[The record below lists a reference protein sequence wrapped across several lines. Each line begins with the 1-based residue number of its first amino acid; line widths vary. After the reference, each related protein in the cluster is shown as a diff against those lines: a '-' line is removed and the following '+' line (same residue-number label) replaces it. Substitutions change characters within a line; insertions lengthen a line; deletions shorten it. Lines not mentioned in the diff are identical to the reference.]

1 MKLALPARLFGAATL
16 ALAVATIPRSAAAF
30 PGFFASKKSEPIKTY
45 STQIAVMKRG
55 ADTVVSVMPDYEGP
69 LEGFAMVLLVPAD
82 VTTDK
87 VTTLKRDFLDRLDS
101 LTAPR
106 FHEYWEQD
114 PCDPGPVEQE
124 WERNLKVAP
133 AMPVDSSNPAAA
145 LKPAKELFL
154 DVKAKQKEGEYKF
167 TLLDAGADVTAW
179 LTKHGY
185 KAPDGAAAALGA
197 YGALRP
203 LVAEVDP
210 KRIELVGGD
219 RAQLS
224 PVRFATSQP
233 FDTIP
238 SRLGLL
244 NAPKEQELII
254 YTIDPESRYEAK
266 NYPTIFPPTNIDID
280 FSAKERMGEFYNALY
295 DLILAK
301 HPQSFLSEF
310 AWSAEGCGQPCATEP
325 LMISELLSLGGDF
338 FEQSVPD
345 AERHP
350 KPPELTKEQDKA
362 FKDSIKE
369 LKPKERKER
378 EKVFK
383 DERTTVV
390 ERQAL
395 VSRHKYVVSRL
406 HYRYDAKT
414 LPKDPQIGTAAA
426 ASGGTAQPKGKDG
439 EASTE
444 VKTGDVNKLQIRYNN
459 FHPWV
464 PVIQCQSPDRYRWG
478 KAGRDYR
485 GLRKTWITDDLTR
498 KSHTQI
504 KPAAVVKTLIPDLGL
519 GAPAGAAK
527 VDGAGGSGG
536 SGGSGGGSGAGS
548 KEKSG
553 CGCHVGAKTSPV
565 SNAALALL
573 LAGGLGVAIRRRTAK
588 SWRPS
593 RRL

>member
-1 MKLALPARLFGAATL
+1 MKLAPPARLLGAATL
-16 ALAVATIPRSAAAF
+16 ALAVLSGPRPAAAF
-30 PGFFASKKSEPIKTY
+30 PGFFASKKQEPIKTY

-82 VTTDK
+82 VTSEK
-87 VTTLKRDFLDRLDS
+87 VTTLKRDFIDRLDTLS
-101 LTAPR
+101 APR

-124 WERNLKVAP
+124 WERNLKVDGAASGPLGGGAP
-133 AMPVDSSNPAAA
+133 TPEAGA

-167 TLLDAGADVTAW
+167 TLLEAGADVTAW
-179 LTKHGY
+179 LTSHGY
-185 KAPDGAAAALGA
+185 RAPEGAAAALKP

-238 SRLGLL
+238 SRVGLL
-244 NAPKEQELII
+244 NTPKEQELII
-254 YTIDPESRYEAK
+254 YVIDPESRYEAK
-266 NYPTIFPPTNIDID
+266 NYTTIFPPTNVQLD
-280 FSAKERMGEFYNALY
+280 FTAKERMGEFYNALY
-295 DLILAK
+295 DLILQK

-310 AWSAEGCGQPCATEP
+310 AWPADGCGQPCATEP
-325 LMISELLSLGGDF
+325 LMISELLSLGADV

-350 KPPELTKEQDKA
+350 KPPDLTKEQEKT
-362 FKDSIKE
+362 FKDTIKD
-369 LKPKERKER
+369 LKPKEKRER

-383 DERTTVV
+383 AERITVV

-395 VSRHKYVVSRL
+395 LARHKYVVSRL
-406 HYRYDAKT
+406 HYRYDAKN
-414 LPKDPQIGTAAA
+414 LPKDPQLGAAPA

-444 VKTGDVNKLQIRYNN
+444 IKTGDANKLQIRYNN

-464 PVIQCQSPDRYRWG
+464 PVIQCPNPDRYRWG

-504 KPAAVVKTLIPDLGL
+504 KPALVVKTPIPDLGL
-519 GAPAGAAK
+519 GMSPVPAASST
-527 VDGAGGSGG
+527 GGS
-536 SGGSGGGSGAGS
+536 SGVVAAPEQS
-548 KEKSG
+548 KSG
-553 CGCHVGAKTSPV
+553 CGCRVGARASRAAGGAPL
-565 SNAALALL
+565 ALAL
-573 LAGGLGVAIRRRTAK
+573 AGMMGWIARRR
-588 SWRPS
+588 
-593 RRL
+593 RRATRQ

>member
-1 MKLALPARLFGAATL
+1 MLFAPPARLLGAATL
-16 ALAVATIPRSAAAF
+16 ALAVLSGPRSAAAF
-30 PGFFASKKSEPIKTY
+30 PGFFASKKQEPIKTY

-55 ADTVVSVMPDYEGP
+55 TDTVVSIMPDYEGP

-82 VTTDK
+82 VTSEK
-87 VTTLKRDFLDRLDS
+87 VTTLKRDFIDRLDS
-101 LTAPR
+101 LSAPR

-124 WERNLKVAP
+124 WERNLKVEG
-133 AMPVDSSNPAAA
+133 AASGP
-145 LKPAKELFL
+145 LGGGSPTPEGGIPKPAKELFL

-167 TLLDAGADVTAW
+167 TLLDAGADVAAW
-179 LTKHGY
+179 LASHGY
-185 KAPDGAAAALGA
+185 KAPEGAAAALKP

-210 KRIELVGGD
+210 KRIELVGAD

-266 NYPTIFPPTNIDID
+266 NYKTIFPPTNIQLD

-295 DLILAK
+295 DMILQK
-301 HPQSFLSEF
+301 HPQTFLSEY

-325 LMISELLSLGGDF
+325 LMISELLSLGADV

-362 FKDSIKE
+362 FKDSIKDFT
-369 LKPKERKER
+369 PKEKHER
-378 EKVFK
+378 EKVFQQ
-383 DERTTVV
+383 ERITVV

-395 VSRHKYVVSRL
+395 VARHKYVVSRL
-406 HYRYDAKT
+406 HYRYDAKN
-414 LPKDPQIGTAAA
+414 LPNDPQLGTAPA

-444 VKTGDVNKLQIRYNN
+444 VKIGETNKLQTRYNN

-464 PVIQCQSPDRYRWG
+464 PVIQCPNPERYRWG

-504 KPAAVVKTLIPDLGL
+504 KPALVVKTPIPDLGL
-519 GAPAGAAK
+519 GLAVAPVKPDGSAGTTGAGAAPPAAK
-527 VDGAGGSGG
+527 GACGCRAGAEGSSGG
-536 SGGSGGGSGAGS
+536 ATSMLALAGALGW
-548 KEKSG
+548 
-553 CGCHVGAKTSPV
+553 ARRRRRSPV
-565 SNAALALL
+565 
-573 LAGGLGVAIRRRTAK
+573 VT
-588 SWRPS
+588 
-593 RRL
+593 

>member
-1 MKLALPARLFGAATL
+1 MKLVPSARLLGAATL
-16 ALAVATIPRSAAAF
+16 ALVVSALSRPAAAF
-30 PGFFASKKSEPIKTY
+30 PGFFASKKSEPVKTY

-55 ADTVVSVMPDYEGP
+55 ADSVVSVMPDYEGP

-82 VTTDK
+82 VTIDK

-101 LTAPR
+101 ITAPR

-133 AMPVDSSNPAAA
+133 AAPVDSSSPSAA
-145 LKPAKELFL
+145 LKPAKELFI

-167 TLLDAGADVTAW
+167 TLLEAGADVAQW
-179 LTKHGY
+179 LSSHGY
-185 KAPDGAAAALGA
+185 KPPEGAAAALKPYA
-197 YGALRP
+197 SLRP
-203 LVAEVDP
+203 LVAEVDA

-254 YTIDPESRYEAK
+254 FTLDPESRYEAK
-266 NYPTIFPPTNIDID
+266 NYKTIFPPTNIELD

-295 DLILAK
+295 DLILSK
-301 HPQSFLSEF
+301 HPQSFLAEY
-310 AWSAEGCGQPCATEP
+310 AWPHEGCGQPCATEP
-325 LMISELLSLGGDF
+325 LMISELLSLGADV

-350 KPPELTKEQDKA
+350 KPPELSKEAEKA
-362 FKDSIKE
+362 FKDSLKD
-369 LKPKERKER
+369 LKPKERRER
-378 EKVFK
+378 EKTFK
-383 DERTTVV
+383 EERATVE
-390 ERQAL
+390 ERKAL
-395 VSRHKYVVSRL
+395 IARHKYVVSRL
-406 HYRYDAKT
+406 HYRYDQKT
-414 LPKDPQIGTAAA
+414 LPNDPQITTAQP
-426 ASGGTAQPKGKDG
+426 ASGGTAQPKGKNG

-444 VKTGDVNKLQIRYNN
+444 VKTGGENKLQTRYNN

-464 PVIQCQSPDRYRWG
+464 PVIQCPNPDRWRWG

-504 KPAAVVKTLIPDLGL
+504 KPAVVVKTPIPDLGL
-519 GAPAGAAK
+519 TGAVAAK
-527 VDGAGGSGG
+527 TD
-536 SGGSGGGSGAGS
+536 GSGGGGGSAGAAGAGNGAAPATD
-548 KEKSG
+548 KG
-553 CGCHVGAKTSPV
+553 CGCRAAGSDRTPSSAWLLSALGVF
-565 SNAALALL
+565 AAL
-573 LAGGLGVAIRRRTAK
+573 RRR
-588 SWRPS
+588 RG
-593 RRL
+593 

>member
-1 MKLALPARLFGAATL
+1 MKLAPTARLLGAATL
-16 ALAVATIPRSAAAF
+16 ALAFATTARPAAAF
-30 PGFFASKKSEPIKTY
+30 PGFFASKKSEPVKTY

-87 VTTLKRDFLDRLDS
+87 VTTLKRDFIDRLDS

-114 PCDPGPVEQE
+114 PCDPGPAEQE

-133 AMPVDSSNPAAA
+133 AAPADSSNPAAA

-179 LTKHGY
+179 LAKHGY
-185 KAPDGAAAALGA
+185 KAPDGAADALKP

-203 LVAEVDP
+203 LIAEVDP

-233 FDTIP
+233 FDTFP

-244 NAPKEQELII
+244 NSPKEQELII
-254 YTIDPESRYEAK
+254 YAIDPEARYEAK
-266 NYPTIFPPTNIDID
+266 NYATAFPPTNIEID

-295 DLILAK
+295 DMILAK
-301 HPQSFLSEF
+301 HPQTFLSEY
-310 AWSAEGCGQPCATEP
+310 AWPTEGCGQPCATEP
-325 LMISELLSLGGDF
+325 LMISELLSLGADV
-338 FEQSVPD
+338 FEESVPA

-350 KPPELTKEQDKA
+350 KPAELTKEQEKA
-362 FKDSIKE
+362 FKESIKD

-383 DERTTVV
+383 AERETVV

-395 VSRHKYVVSRL
+395 LGRHKYVVSRL
-406 HYRYDAKT
+406 HYRYDAKG
-414 LPKDPQIGTAAA
+414 LPKDPQIGPAAP
-426 ASGGTAQPKGKDG
+426 ASGGTAQPKGKNG

-444 VKTGDVNKLQIRYNN
+444 VKTGDANKLQTRYNN

-464 PVIQCQSPDRYRWG
+464 PVIQCPNPDRYKWG

-519 GAPAGAAK
+519 GAPPGAAK
-527 VDGAGGSGG
+527 VDA
-536 SGGSGGGSGAGS
+536 SGGSGGGGGSAGTSGDKPA
-548 KEKSG
+548 EKSG
-553 CGCHVGAKTSPV
+553 CGCRVGEKSPAGTS
-565 SNAALALL
+565 AALLALV
-573 LAGGLGVAIRRRTAK
+573 AGVLGSALRRR
-588 SWRPS
+588 SG
-593 RRL
+593 RRSQG

>member
-1 MKLALPARLFGAATL
+1 MKLAPPARLLGAATL
-16 ALAVATIPRSAAAF
+16 ALAVLSGPRPAAAF

-69 LEGFAMVLLVPAD
+69 LEGFAMVMLVPAD
-82 VTTDK
+82 VTVDK
-87 VTTLKRDFLDRLDS
+87 VTTLKRDFIDRLDS
-101 LTAPR
+101 LSAPR

-114 PCDPGPVEQE
+114 PCDPGPVAQE
-124 WERNLKVAP
+124 WERNLKVEGSAGGPLGGGAP
-133 AMPVDSSNPAAA
+133 APEAGA

-179 LTKHGY
+179 LTSKGY
-185 KAPDGAAAALGA
+185 KAPEGAAAALKS

-203 LVAEVDP
+203 LVAEVDA

-224 PVRFATSQP
+224 PVRFATTQP

-254 YTIDPESRYEAK
+254 YVIDPEARYEAK
-266 NYPTIFPPTNIDID
+266 NYKTIFPPTNVQLD

-295 DLILAK
+295 DLILK
-301 HPQSFLSEF
+301 KNPQTFLSEY
-310 AWSAEGCGQPCATEP
+310 AWPADGCGQPCATEP
-325 LMISELLSLGGDF
+325 LMISELLSLGADV
-338 FEQSVPD
+338 FEQSVPA

-350 KPPELTKEQDKA
+350 KPPELTKDQEKA
-362 FKDSIKE
+362 FKETIKD
-369 LKPKERKER
+369 LTPKEKRER

-383 DERTTVV
+383 QERAMVV

-395 VSRHKYVVSRL
+395 LARHKYVVSRL
-406 HYRYDAKT
+406 HYRYDGKT
-414 LPKDPQIGTAAA
+414 LPKDPQLGTAVP

-444 VKTGDVNKLQIRYNN
+444 VKTGDANKLQTRYNN

-464 PVIQCQSPDRYRWG
+464 PVIQCQTPDRYRWG

-504 KPAAVVKTLIPDLGL
+504 KPELVVKTPIPELGL
-519 GAPAGAAK
+519 GMAAAPKAEGGGGSAGAAATAAP
-527 VDGAGGSGG
+527 DA
-536 SGGSGGGSGAGS
+536 
-548 KEKSG
+548 KSG
-553 CGCHVGAKTSPV
+553 CGCRVGANVPGG
-565 SNAALALL
+565 APAFGALL
-573 LAGGLGVAIRRRTAK
+573 LGAVAFAQRRR
-588 SWRPS
+588 
-593 RRL
+593 RR

>member
-1 MKLALPARLFGAATL
+1 MKLAPPARLFGAATL
-16 ALAVATIPRSAAAF
+16 ALAVLSGAPHASAF
-30 PGFFASKKSEPIKTY
+30 PGFFASKKAEPIKTY
-45 STQIAVMKRG
+45 STQISVMKRG

-82 VTTDK
+82 VTTER
-87 VTTLKRDFLDRLDS
+87 VTTLKRDFIDRLDS

-114 PCDPGPVEQE
+114 PCDPGPAEQE

-133 AMPVDSSNPAAA
+133 VAPVDSASPAAT

-179 LTKHGY
+179 LAKHGY
-185 KAPDGAAAALGA
+185 KAPDGAADALKP

-203 LVAEVDP
+203 LVAEVEP

-233 FDTIP
+233 FDTLP

-266 NYPTIFPPTNIDID
+266 NYPTIFPPTNIELD

-301 HPQSFLSEF
+301 HPQSFLSEY

-325 LMISELLSLGGDF
+325 IMISELLSLGADF
-338 FEQSVPD
+338 FEESVPD

-350 KPPELTKEQDKA
+350 KPPELTKEQEKA
-362 FKDSIKE
+362 FKETIKD
-369 LKPKERKER
+369 LKPKEKKER

-383 DERTTVV
+383 AERATVV

-395 VSRHKYVVSRL
+395 VARHKYVVSRL

-414 LPKDPQIGTAAA
+414 LPKDPQIGTAAP

-444 VKTGDVNKLQIRYNN
+444 VKLGDGNKLQTRYNN

-464 PVIQCQSPDRYRWG
+464 PVIQCQTPDRYKWG

-519 GAPAGAAK
+519 GAPPGAAK
-527 VDGAGGSGG
+527 ADGA
-536 SGGSGGGSGAGS
+536 GGSGGGSGAG
-548 KEKSG
+548 
-553 CGCHVGAKTSPV
+553 
-565 SNAALALL
+565 
-573 LAGGLGVAIRRRTAK
+573 GG
-588 SWRPS
+588 P
-593 RRL
+593 

>member
-1 MKLALPARLFGAATL
+1 MKLALSARLLGVATL
-16 ALAVATIPRSAAAF
+16 ALAVLSGPRPAAAF

-69 LEGFAMVLLVPAD
+69 LEGFALVMFVPAD
-82 VTTDK
+82 VTIDK
-87 VTTLKRDFLDRLDS
+87 VTTLKRDFIDRLDS
-101 LTAPR
+101 LSAPR

-114 PCDPGPVEQE
+114 PCDPGPVAQE
-124 WERNLKVAP
+124 WERNLKVEGAASGPLGGGAP
-133 AMPVDSSNPAAA
+133 TPEAGAI
-145 LKPAKELFL
+145 KPAKELFL

-179 LTKHGY
+179 LTSHGY
-185 KAPDGAAAALGA
+185 KPPEGAAAALKP

-224 PVRFATSQP
+224 PVRFSTGQP

-244 NAPKEQELII
+244 NSPKQQELII
-254 YTIDPESRYEAK
+254 YVIDPESRYEAK
-266 NYPTIFPPTNIDID
+266 NYKTIFPPTNVHLD
-280 FSAKERMGEFYNALY
+280 FTAKERMGEFYNALY
-295 DLILAK
+295 DLILQK
-301 HPQSFLSEF
+301 QPQSFLSEY
-310 AWSAEGCGQPCATEP
+310 AWPTDGCGQPCATEP
-325 LMISELLSLGGDF
+325 LMISELLSLGADV
-338 FEQSVPD
+338 FEQSVPE

-362 FKDSIKE
+362 FKDSIKD
-369 LKPKERKER
+369 LKPKEKRER

-383 DERTTVV
+383 AERATVV
-390 ERQAL
+390 ERQGLLA
-395 VSRHKYVVSRL
+395 RHKYVVSRL
-406 HYRYDAKT
+406 HYRYDANG
-414 LPKDPQIGTAAA
+414 LPKDPQLGAAVA

-444 VKTGDVNKLQIRYNN
+444 IKTGDTNKLQTRYNN

-464 PVIQCQSPDRYRWG
+464 PVIQCQTPDRYRWG

-504 KPAAVVKTLIPDLGL
+504 KPAVVVKSPIPELGL
-519 GAPAGAAK
+519 GLAPAPASSAGVGGGAGAAE
-527 VDGAGGSGG
+527 VPA
-536 SGGSGGGSGAGS
+536 A
-548 KEKSG
+548 KSG
-553 CGCHVGAKTSPV
+553 CGCRVGANVPAGGS
-565 SNAALALL
+565 AALGFALASAL
-573 LAGGLGVAIRRRTAK
+573 GLVRRR
-588 SWRPS
+588 
-593 RRL
+593 RR

>member
-1 MKLALPARLFGAATL
+1 MKLAPTARLLGAATL
-16 ALAVATIPRSAAAF
+16 AFACATIPRTAAAF

-45 STQIAVMKRG
+45 STQIAVMRRG

-69 LEGFAMVLLVPAD
+69 LEGFAMVMLVPAD
-82 VTTDK
+82 VTIDR
-87 VTTLKRDFLDRLDS
+87 VTTLKRDFIDRLDS

-133 AMPVDSSNPAAA
+133 ATPVDSSNPAAA

-167 TLLDAGADVTAW
+167 TLLDAGADVAAW
-179 LTKHGY
+179 LAKHGY
-185 KAPDGAAAALGA
+185 KAPDGAADALKP

-254 YTIDPESRYEAK
+254 YAIDPESRYEAK
-266 NYPTIFPPTNIDID
+266 NYPTIFPPTNVELD

-301 HPQSFLSEF
+301 HPQSFLSEY

-325 LMISELLSLGGDF
+325 LMISELLSLGADF
-338 FEQSVPD
+338 FEESVPE

-362 FKDSIKE
+362 FKETIKE

-378 EKVFK
+378 EKTFK
-383 DERTTVV
+383 AERATVA

-395 VSRHKYVVSRL
+395 VARHKYVVSRL
-406 HYRYDAKT
+406 HYRYDAKG
-414 LPKDPQIGTAAA
+414 LPKDPQIGSAPP
-426 ASGGTAQPKGKDG
+426 ASGGTAQPKGKNG

-444 VKTGDVNKLQIRYNN
+444 VKTGETNKLQTRYNN

-464 PVIQCQSPDRYRWG
+464 PVIQCPNPDRYRWG

-519 GAPAGAAK
+519 GASKA
-527 VDGAGGSGG
+527 DGAGGSGG
-536 SGGSGGGSGAGS
+536 SGGSAGS
-548 KEKSG
+548 SGEATSKSG
-553 CGCHVGAKTSPV
+553 CGCRVGANTSPV
-565 SNAALALL
+565 ESGALAALF
-573 LAGGLGVAIRRRTAK
+573 AGALGVAIRRRRAK
-588 SWRPS
+588 IS
-593 RRL
+593 RQ